1 MSDGYKAD
9 QEKLRFDLIDPEFE
23 QAMAQ
28 VLTHGA
34 KKYGADNWKQVEK
47 AKQRYTAAL
56 QRHLNE
62 YRHGYLYD
70 TESQCTHLAMI
81 AVNAMFLQWFELN
94 PEIKNADK
102 VVLGSIEDRVLAAAT
117 GPGQDR
123 EASDAVNPASL
134 GSLVRGRTEP
144 HEE

>member
-1 MSDGYKAD
+1 MTEGKKHD
-9 QEKLRFDLIDPEFE
+9 QDKLRFDLIDPEFE
-23 QAMAQ
+23 KAMAQ
-28 VLTHGA
+28 VLTNGVV
-34 KKYGADNWKQVEK
+34 KYGESNWKSIDK
-47 AKQRYTAAL
+47 AKARYTAAL

-117 GPGQDR
+117 GPRQDC

-144 HEE
+144 YEE